1 MEPGPIVSLFSV
13 VKSRRWRGSR
23 IRIATV
29 NMADSLYFSLWFSD
43 FSPEEMLVR
52 ALSVMRQFPF
62 SKGLPGITYFALHP
76 VSWNEPTIL
85 EQRFRPGAAP
95 EEAILV
101 AADLLHEDYAYVF
114 DANWDLWTPQTAE
127 GEWTL
132 LPSPVSIIVRG
143 EEFEE
148 GESET
153 QGEVQ
158 LDFGLDTPFLHEEL
172 QLTGEVES
180 RVRANVQMLVDFINR
195 VENSSIASTRLLW
208 SESGEN
214 LAQKLV
220 GRLQR
225 VQ

>member
-1 MEPGPIVSLFSV
+1 
-13 VKSRRWRGSR
+13 
-23 IRIATV
+23 
-29 NMADSLYFSLWFSD
+29 MADSLYFSLWFSD
-43 FSPEEMLVR
+43 FGTAEILAR

-62 SKGLPGITYFALHP
+62 SKSLPGITYYALHP
-76 VSWNEPTIL
+76 VSWNEPTIF
-85 EQRFRPGAAP
+85 EQRFHPGATP
-95 EEAILV
+95 EEAIAI

-114 DANWDLWTPQTAE
+114 EAKWDLWTPQTPE
-127 GEWTL
+127 GAWTL
-132 LPSPVSIIVRG
+132 APSTVTFIVRG

-148 GESET
+148 GESKT

-172 QLTGEVES
+172 KLTQEVES

-195 VENSSIASTRLLW
+195 VEKSSIASTRLLW